1 MEAQDLKLE
10 YERETDVM
18 YGDLGP
24 PSGDALIDVFE
35 VGDQIGFPGQ
45 VSVRVDRNNQKLLG
59 ITIERYSSF
68 KRKLL
73 WKYRMVS
80 VTSALNLLVSS
91 LRVAL
96 TIGGNE
102 RGLVLPPPN
111 LGTVRK

>member
-1 MEAQDLKLE
+1 MEAQELKLE
-10 YERETDVM
+10 YERATDVM
-18 YGDLGP
+18 YGDLCQP
-24 PSGDALIDVFE
+24 ATDSQIDVFD

-45 VSVRVDRNNQKLLG
+45 VSVRVDRNNQVLLG

-68 KRKLL
+68 KRRLL

-80 VTSALNLLVSS
+80 ATSALNLLVSS

-102 RGLVLPPPN
+102 RGIVLPPSN
-111 LGTVRK
+111 LETARK